1 MKDIN
6 ILAIETSCDE
16 TSASII
22 KNGNIEIGTVV
33 LSQMD
38 IHKKYGGVVP
48 EIASRMHIENITLVL
63 EELFEKTNCSMD
75 YIDYIGVTNG
85 PGLIGSLL
93 IGIQAAK
100 TLSFIYNKPLIL
112 VNHLHGHIY
121 ANRLIGDFKFP
132 LISLIISGG
141 HTDII
146 YMDKDFS
153 FKKIGSTKDDAV
165 GETYDKVARIMDIPY
180 PGGPLLDKLSYEG
193 KPIYKL
199 PMPLDDNSYDFSFS
213 GLKTAVKNLYSI
225 TSNINKK
232 DLCSSFQDVVVKII
246 TKKTMRAV
254 KEYNVKQLLISG
266 GVAAN
271 SGIRDKFKELCAEN
285 NIELLI
291 PPIKYCT
298 DNAAMIGCAAYYAII
313 NDTSSEDDLSA
324 FSTTDLK

>member
-1 MKDIN
+1 MNDIY

-38 IHKKYGGVVP
+38 THKKYGGVVP
-48 EIASRMHIENITLVL
+48 EIASRMHIENITLVF
-63 EELFEKTNCSMD
+63 EELFEKTNLNMD
-75 YIDYIGVTNG
+75 NIDYIGVTNG

-100 TLSFIYNKPLIL
+100 TISFIYNKPLIPI
-112 VNHLHGHIY
+112 NHLHGHIY

-132 LISLIISGG
+132 LIALIISGG

-146 YMDKDFS
+146 YMEKDFS

-165 GETYDKVARIMDIPY
+165 GETYDKVARIMDISY
-180 PGGPLLDKLSYEG
+180 PGGPLVDKLSYEG

-199 PMPLDDNSYDFSFS
+199 PIPLDDNSYDFSFS
-213 GLKTAVKNLYSI
+213 GLKTAVRNLYN
-225 TSNINKK
+225 TSPNINKE

-271 SGIRDKFKELCAEN
+271 SGLRTKFKELCEEN

-298 DNAAMIGCAAYYAII
+298 DNAAMIGCAAYYAIK
-313 NDTSSEDDLSA
+313 NDLLSENELSA
-324 FSTTDLK
+324 FSTTDVK

>member
-1 MKDIN
+1 MKDIY

-22 KNGNIEIGTVV
+22 KNGKEEIGTIV

-38 IHKKYGGVVP
+38 VHKKYGGVVP

-63 EELFEKTNCSMD
+63 QELLDTTNMTMEQ
-75 YIDYIGVTNG
+75 IDYFAVTNG

-93 IGIQAAK
+93 IGLETAK
-100 TLSFIYNKPLIL
+100 TLSLIYDKPLIPI
-112 VNHLHGHIY
+112 NHLQGHIY

-132 LISLIISGG
+132 LLALIISGG
-141 HTDII
+141 HTDIF

-153 FKKIGSTKDDAV
+153 YKKIGGTKDDAV
-165 GETYDKVARIMDIPY
+165 GETYDKVARIMNIPY
-180 PGGPLLDKLSYEG
+180 PGGPLVDKYASIGTPTYN
-193 KPIYKL
+193 L
-199 PMPLDDNSYDFSFS
+199 PTPLDDKSYDFSFS
-213 GLKTAVKNLYSI
+213 GLKTAVKNLYNS
-225 TSNINKK
+225 TENINIEN
-232 DLCSSFQDVVVKII
+232 LCSSFQNVVVNII

-254 KEYNVKQLLISG
+254 KEYNVKQLLVAG

-271 SGIRDKFKELCAEN
+271 SGIRNKFKELCEKE

-298 DNAAMIGCAAYYAII
+298 DNAAMIGCAAYYALFSDKMSLD
-313 NDTSSEDDLSA
+313 NSSA
-324 FSTTDLK
+324 FSTTDVK